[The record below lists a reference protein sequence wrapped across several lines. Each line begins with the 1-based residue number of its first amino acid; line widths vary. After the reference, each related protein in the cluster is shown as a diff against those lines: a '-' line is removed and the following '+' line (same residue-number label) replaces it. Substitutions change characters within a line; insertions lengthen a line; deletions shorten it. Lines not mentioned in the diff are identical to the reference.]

1 MIGAQGFALSIV
13 IGVLAA
19 ICLVILGL
27 ISRVMLR
34 RRALSPAAE
43 NTASS
48 QTSRDLFWTIT
59 PLLVFVVVSV
69 PLMRLLYLR
78 NAIPAADLTITVTA
92 RMWYWTFDYSG
103 HGNFSFAA
111 PMLPNSTGKITAA
124 PRSAMYDHIVVPVA
138 KTVRIVAV
146 GTNVIYSWA
155 IPSIG
160 AKIQA
165 LPGQT
170 NQSWFVA
177 AKEGRYYGQCS
188 ELCALPHEFRPIE
201 VEVVSQKRFDK
212 WAAEAREKLASAAL
226 PAPHTRA
233 ETR

>member
-1 MIGAQGFALSIV
+1 MMGAQSFALWIV

-34 RRALSPAAE
+34 RNAFSQAAV
-43 NTASS
+43 NAASS
-48 QTSRDLFWTIT
+48 QTSRDILWTIT
-59 PLLVFVVVSV
+59 PLVAFVVVSV
-69 PLMRLLYLR
+69 PLMRLLYLG
-78 NAIPAADLTITVTA
+78 NAIPAADVTITVTA

-103 HGNFSFAA
+103 RGNFSFAA
-111 PMLPNSTGKITAA
+111 PMLPSPTGKIAAA
-124 PRSAMYDHIVVPVA
+124 PRSAPFDHMVVPVA

-146 GTNVIYSWA
+146 GTSVIYSWA

-160 AKIQA
+160 AKIEA

-212 WAAEAREKLASAAL
+212 WAAEARQKLASAAV
-226 PAPHTRA
+226 PAPHTQA
-233 ETR
+233 QTR

>member
-1 MIGAQGFALSIV
+1 MIGPHGFTLWIV
-13 IGVLAA
+13 IAALAA

-34 RRALSPAAE
+34 RKVVFRTAV

-48 QTSRDLFWTIT
+48 QTSQDLFWLIA
-59 PLLVFVVVSV
+59 PLLVFAIVSV
-69 PLMRLLYLR
+69 PLVRLLYLR
-78 NAIPAADLTITVTA
+78 SAIPAADLTITVTA
-92 RMWYWTFDYSG
+92 RMWYWTYDYSG
-103 HGNFSFAA
+103 HGNFRFAA
-111 PMLPNSTGKITAA
+111 PMLPNSTGEITAA
-124 PRSAMYDHIVVPVA
+124 PRSAAYDHMVVPVA
-138 KTVRIVAV
+138 KTVRILAV

-160 AKIQA
+160 AKIEG

-170 NQSWFVA
+170 NQSWFMA
-177 AKEGRYYGQCS
+177 ATEGRYYGQCS

-201 VEVVSQKRFDK
+201 VEVVSQKRFDE
-212 WAAEAREKLASAAL
+212 WAAKAREKLASAA
-226 PAPHTRA
+226 PAPHAQA